1 VPSHDLSSIQGLAD
15 KHLRVLGRNRVTE
28 LRGLVQADPEL
39 IYRAMV
45 NLRPRPT
52 RDQIA
57 RWQDDATSMLGEPG
71 PNGSDESAPEASGK
85 SAPDASDTPAPQASD
100 TPSPQASDRP
110 EPNGSGQPAPDAS
123 EWQTVASFVVV
134 FSHRHAGGTWE
145 RRVEAERTEV
155 EPERN
160 PQVWTGW
167 DCEPVCGWMLGQLNN
182 GSGATPQQ
190 APDTETA
197 SAQARPAAEPPPA
210 VQAPAAP
217 VGPAQL
223 RIDSAAIIDAA
234 GQADVLIS
242 GAPVANPRTELVA
255 PVRVVLTVTGAPPE
269 TRLEAVTRILRPD
282 RPGWNPQDPVPVPDS
297 GQAEFDLSRVPAG
310 EYEMSL
316 ITWAPD
322 ATAKPVSV
330 RLPRMTIRSAGLHA
344 VTIEYVSMPRL
355 PGPGVGEQ
363 WHTSVAARADRVP
376 WVFMPFALTRG

>member
-15 KHLRVLGRNRVTE
+15 KHLRVLGRHRVTE

-57 RWQDDATSMLGEPG
+57 RWQHDATSMLSESG
-71 PNGSDESAPEASGK
+71 PNGSDESAPEVSGK

-100 TPSPQASDRP
+100 RP
-110 EPNGSGQPAPDAS
+110 EPNGSGQTAPDGS

-134 FSHRHAGGTWE
+134 FSQRQAGGTWE

-182 GSGATPQQ
+182 GGGATPQK

-197 SAQARPAAEPPPA
+197 SAQARPATEPPPA

-223 RIDSAAIIDAA
+223 HIDSAAIIDAA
-234 GQADVLIS
+234 GQADVLMT

-255 PVRVVLTVTGAPPE
+255 PVRVVLTVSGAPPE

-297 GQAEFDLSRVPAG
+297 GQAEFDLSGVPAG

-316 ITWAPD
+316 IAWAPD

-330 RLPRMTIRSAGLHA
+330 RLPRMTIRSAGLHT
-344 VTIEYVSMPRL
+344 VTVEYVSMPRL
-355 PGPGVGEQ
+355 PGPSAGEQ
-363 WHTSVAARADRVP
+363 RHP
-376 WVFMPFALTRG
+376 P